1 MGKNAKGRFQNE
13 IKNKFLLLFRKLKI
27 KQSEREKI
35 RFFIFFSFL
44 FIKFQAKSYAM
55 FDGVDYFFRDCF

>member
-1 MGKNAKGRFQNE
+1 MTRKEMGKNAKGRFQNE

-35 RFFIFFSFL
+35 RFFFFFHFFL
-44 FIKFQAKSYAM
+44 LSSKQSLM
-55 FDGVDYFFRDCF
+55 LCLTV